1 MRSHDSERSGSA
13 ETVFCYAARTMTVSA
28 IPPKY
33 RRGIGIMWI
42 VMVVPGLIVAIGR
55 NFAR

>member
-1 MRSHDSERSGSA
+1 MITNRAPSFHI
-13 ETVFCYAARTMTVSA
+13 FCYPPLIMTVSA

-42 VMVVPGLIVAIGR
+42 VMVVLGLIVAIGR